1 MNAMMNSLHKIIVKL
16 LMEMISQKR
25 KPVSKISQKS
35 QLVTVQKVS
44 NNDTLT
50 ILMKTA
56 FLFLVKINLILFWL
70 NAILMKRNTIVIFV
84 LKASNLLIFIM
95 MNTVI

>member
-1 MNAMMNSLHKIIVKL
+1 MNAMMNSLNKIIVKL
-16 LMEMISQKR
+16 WNEVISQKR
-25 KPVSKISQKS
+25 KHVSKISQKS